1 VIAIVVAMKIEAQG
15 LLKAMS
21 QKVIISRECPFICK
35 GTIYEK
41 EVLLIISGVGGQVNA
56 RKTTELILN
65 RFTPDMVI
73 SAGIAGGTQEEIN
86 HNDIVIC
93 QSLHSHSLVQ
103 EPIFSDEKMIEL
115 STQVCEREELRY
127 HIGRTLT
134 VQKPILESEA
144 KRRVGNTPPFPSIVE
159 MESYEVASVTLG
171 KGIPFLTVRTVS
183 DSSQENAKLDGAVDI
198 HTLNKF
204 ILSLLEVV

>member
-21 QKVIISRECPFICK
+21 QKIIISRECQFICK

-41 EVLLIISGVGGQVNA
+41 EVLLIISGVGQVNA
-56 RKTTELILN
+56 RKATELILN

-93 QSLHSHSLVQ
+93 RSIHSLGR

-115 STQVCEREELRY
+115 STQVCEREGLRY

-183 DSSQENAKLDGAVDI
+183 DSSQEDARIDGTPDLYV
-198 HTLNKF
+198 LNKF